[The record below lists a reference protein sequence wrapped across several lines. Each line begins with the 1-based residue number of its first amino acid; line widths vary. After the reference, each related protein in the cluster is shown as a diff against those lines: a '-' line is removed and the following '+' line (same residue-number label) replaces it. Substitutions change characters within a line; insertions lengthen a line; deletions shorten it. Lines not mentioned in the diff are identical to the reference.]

1 MSMYDDA
8 EKDELDHYIEKFLE
22 NHTISELLYIVARAI
37 ELS

>member
-1 MSMYDDA
+1 MSMYDNA
-8 EKDELDHYIEKFLE
+8 EKDELDYYISQFLE